1 MSTTEPV
8 PVSAAEQTRLALRRQ
23 RAVLLSIR
31 VAAVAAI
38 LYAVAAFASPWY
50 RLTVSVTHSLPSHLW
65 VVAVGR
71 LPQRGDYVAFRI
83 PANRFYPSDH
93 GGFLKIARGVAG
105 DQVVRR
111 GQEFFVNGESI
122 GLAKT
127 VSLNGLPLEP
137 GPVGVIPPGE
147 WFVWT
152 PDIDSYDSRYA
163 DIGWVRQDQI
173 VGVAR
178 PVL

>member
-1 MSTTEPV
+1 VSANEPV
-8 PVSAAEQTRLALRRQ
+8 PVPASEQTRLALRRQ

-31 VAAVAAI
+31 LTAAVAI
-38 LYAVAAFASPWY
+38 LYAVAAFVSPWY
-50 RLTVSVTHSLPSHLW
+50 RLTASLTHSLPAHLW
-65 VVAVGR
+65 LVAVGR
-71 LPQRGDYVAFRI
+71 VPARGDYVAFRI

-105 DQVVRR
+105 DQVARR
-111 GQEFFVNGESI
+111 GREFFVNGESI
-122 GLAKT
+122 GVAKT
-127 VSLNGLPLEP
+127 MSLNGLPLEP
-137 GPVGVIPPGE
+137 GPVGMIPPGE

-152 PDIDSYDSRYA
+152 PDVDSFDSRYA
-163 DIGWVRQDQI
+163 DIGWLRKDQV

>member
-1 MSTTEPV
+1 MSVTEPTV
-8 PVSAAEQTRLALRRQ
+8 ASPAEQTRLALRRQ

-31 VAAVAAI
+31 LTAAVAI
-38 LYAVAAFASPWY
+38 LYAVAAFVSPWY
-50 RLTVSVTHSLPSHLW
+50 RLTVSITHSLPAHLW
-65 VVAVGR
+65 LVAVGR
-71 LPQRGDYVAFRI
+71 VPARGDYVAFRI

-105 DQVVRR
+105 DQVTRR
-111 GQEFFVNGESI
+111 GREFFVNGESI
-122 GLAKT
+122 GIAKT
-127 VSLNGLPLEP
+127 LSLNGLPLEP

-152 PDIDSYDSRYA
+152 PDVDSFDSRYA
-163 DIGWVRQDQI
+163 DIGWIRQDQV

>member
-8 PVSAAEQTRLALRRQ
+8 PVSAAEQTRLALERQ
-23 RAVLLSIR
+23 RAVLLGIR
-31 VAAVAAI
+31 IAAVVAI
-38 LYAVAAFASPWY
+38 LYALAAFVSPWY
-50 RLTVSVTHSLPSHLW
+50 RLTVSVTHSLPAHLW
-65 VVAVGR
+65 VVSVGH

-83 PANRFYPSDH
+83 PANRFYPNDH

-105 DQVVRR
+105 DQVTRR
-111 GQEFFVNGESI
+111 GREFFVNGASI
-122 GLAKT
+122 GVAKT
-127 VSLNGLPLEP
+127 VSLNGLRLEP

-152 PDIDSYDSRYA
+152 PDVDSFDSRYA
-163 DIGWVRQDQI
+163 DIGWIRQDQV

>member
-31 VAAVAAI
+31 IAAAAAI
-38 LYAVAAFASPWY
+38 LYAVAAFVSPWY
-50 RLTVSVTHSLPSHLW
+50 RVTVSLTHSLPSHLW
-65 VVAVGR
+65 LVAVGR
-71 LPQRGDYVAFRI
+71 TPQRGDYIAFRV
-83 PANRFYPSDH
+83 PPNRFYPSDH

-105 DQVVRR
+105 DQVTRR
-111 GQEFFVNGESI
+111 GREFFVNGESI
-122 GLAKT
+122 GIAKS

-137 GPVGVIPPGE
+137 GPVGVIPAGE

-152 PDIDSYDSRYA
+152 PDVDSYDSRYA
-163 DIGWVRQDQI
+163 DIGWVRQDQV